1 MFEMTLDGLYVLIF
15 MVLVFPVI
23 VLIAWAV
30 IQGVQKGARLW
41 RALAVGLLA
50 SAGTV
55 GALVAWWYVVG
66 GLVPLSF
73 AEDLSIVVWVLGLF
87 IIPIIGVSVGIWIV
101 LRVARAPNA
110 LASVDG

>member
-41 RALAVGLLA
+41 RGLAVGLLA
-50 SAGTV
+50 SASTV
-55 GALVAWWYVVG
+55 GAVVG
-66 GLVPLSF
+66 WWFGIGGLIRLTNEGEW
-73 AEDLSIVVWVLGLF
+73 AVLGVFGLL

-110 LASVDG
+110 LDSVDG